1 MPVALAQAP
10 QVPVPAERP
19 LAPVPAA
26 RLLALVPGPELAQVL
41 APEEA
46 SEQASALVLEPE
58 PGLRPSAARV
68 RRGGLGLV
76 PIHEIGSNHES
87 KDDAS
92 QDDSEERPTAGL
104 VVVCHII
111 VLLLRVV
118 GPDEAEP
125 IELSTLGRG

>member
-1 MPVALAQAP
+1 MTFLKDWSEVSAPVPVALAQAP

-26 RLLALVPGPELAQVL
+26 RLLALVPELAQVL

-68 RRGGLGLV
+68 RARGPRLCA
-76 PIHEIGSNHES
+76 H
-87 KDDAS
+87 
-92 QDDSEERPTAGL
+92 T
-104 VVVCHII
+104 
-111 VLLLRVV
+111 
-118 GPDEAEP
+118 
-125 IELSTLGRG
+125 